1 MNIEIITTP
10 NKHLKESGFGS
21 EIACKS
27 ILKSLRILKHT
38 SRINICEKESDLKK
52 VLIRKPDLVIL
63 AVKYIPLKNEP
74 NIYLSDYFKKH
85 NINYTG
91 SNKDILKFDSNKVL
105 AKSYLKRKGIPTA
118 DFFIAIPKE
127 YKENEL
133 PLKFPLF
140 LKPRDAAN
148 GNGIDAKSFVNT
160 YKEYENKISSL
171 YKQFKEPILVEEYL
185 DGREFTVSIIKTK
198 NNDLNAYA
206 IEIIAPESKNGL
218 SILGQKEKKENNEIL
233 KSISN
238 YDLKQKLEKLAC
250 DSFLMLGVRDFGR
263 IDIKTN
269 KKGEC
274 FFLEANL
281 VPGMTEGS
289 TYFPKACELSGDL
302 TYTNVVELM
311 LESAISRID
320 NGLSLS
326 SNIVDIPLVPSDA
339 DLIDIIPQNS
349 SHLYNI
355 M

>member
-27 ILKSLRILKHT
+27 ILKSLRILQHT

-105 AKSYLKRKGIPTA
+105 AKSYLKRKGIPRA
-118 DFFIAIPKE
+118 DFFIAIP
-127 YKENEL
+127 
-133 PLKFPLF
+133 
-140 LKPRDAAN
+140 
-148 GNGIDAKSFVNT
+148 
-160 YKEYENKISSL
+160 
-171 YKQFKEPILVEEYL
+171 
-185 DGREFTVSIIKTK
+185 
-198 NNDLNAYA
+198 
-206 IEIIAPESKNGL
+206 
-218 SILGQKEKKENNEIL
+218 KEKKENNEIL

-238 YDLKQKLEKLAC
+238 YDLKQKVEKLAC

-269 KKGEC
+269 KKENV
-274 FFLEANL
+274 FF
-281 VPGMTEGS
+281 S
-289 TYFPKACELSGDL
+289 K
-302 TYTNVVELM
+302 
-311 LESAISRID
+311 
-320 NGLSLS
+320 
-326 SNIVDIPLVPSDA
+326 
-339 DLIDIIPQNS
+339 LI
-349 SHLYNI
+349 
-355 M
+355 